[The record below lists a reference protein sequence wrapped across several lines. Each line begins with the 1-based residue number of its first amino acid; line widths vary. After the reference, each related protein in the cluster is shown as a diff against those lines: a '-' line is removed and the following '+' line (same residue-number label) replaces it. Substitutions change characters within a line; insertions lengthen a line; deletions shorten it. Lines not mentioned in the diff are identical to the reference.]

1 MSGQFGKDIK
11 FMLEKIDAEMIKE
24 ITDLVNQVKSNLAL
38 EINRSIVTVYWNI
51 GRIIVSNENENNNR
65 LEYGKEILK
74 GLSGELTKYL
84 GKGYSVSNLKYMRVF
99 YKAYPVFEELN
110 EKLSWSHYLELMIIK
125 DKAKRNFYEKECI
138 NSNWSVRELR
148 RQLDTSLF
156 ERLLLSNGKINKKKV
171 LELSKEGQSISRPSD
186 IVKQPY
192 VFEFLGISEQK
203 PILEKDLEYKLIKH
217 IEDFLL
223 ELGKGFMFVG
233 SQQRITLNNIDYYVD
248 MVFYNKF
255 LKSYV
260 LIDLKMSG
268 LRAENLG
275 QMNLYLNYYEQ
286 DINNEDDGKPIGII
300 LCTEKDKVML
310 EYALGGLS
318 NNIFASTYTYYIP
331 DKEQLISEVEKV
343 IKANS

>member
-1 MSGQFGKDIK
+1 
-11 FMLEKIDAEMIKE
+11 
-24 ITDLVNQVKSNLAL
+24 
-38 EINRSIVTVYWNI
+38 
-51 GRIIVSNENENNNR
+51 
-65 LEYGKEILK
+65 
-74 GLSGELTKYL
+74 
-84 GKGYSVSNLKYMRVF
+84 MRVF
-99 YKAYPVFEELN
+99 YKAYPNYEELS
-110 EKLSWSHYLELMIIK
+110 EKLSWSHYLELMIIQDK
-125 DKAKRNFYEKECI
+125 DKRNFYEKECI

-156 ERLLLSNGKINKKKV
+156 ERLLLSDGKANKEKV
-171 LELSKEGQSISRPSD
+171 LELSKVGQTISKPSD

-192 VFEFLGISEQK
+192 VFEFLGIKEQK

-233 SQQRITLNNIDYYVD
+233 SQQRITLNNTDYYVD

-260 LIDLKMSG
+260 LIDLKMNG
-268 LRAENLG
+268 LKAENLG
-275 QMNLYLNYYEQ
+275 QMNLYLNYYEN
-286 DINNEDDGKPIGII
+286 DINSEEDGKPIGII
-300 LCTEKDKVML
+300 LCAEKDKVML

-331 DKEQLISEVEKV
+331 DKEMLINEVEKV
-343 IKANS
+343 LKENSQ